1 MTCAT
6 LLWPDK
12 PDAELIAAAPKLLAA
27 LEAVQE
33 AVTALDAS
41 SQEVRRGDDAERGF
55 NMALKSAAVMVHT
68 AIEEALR

>member
-27 LEAVQE
+27 LEAVE
-33 AVTALDAS
+33 ALHYVAEGFALPTCNECAS
-41 SQEVRRGDDAERGF
+41 SYPC
-55 NMALKSAAVMVHT
+55 LTIT
-68 AIEEALR
+68 AIEEALQ